1 MKKSNAPLFII
12 SLGINLSALQFLKL
26 TTTFQQVLTIHI
38 FLFLLFFLTN
48 AIQSKLSKYKNIS
61 PSLVLSINFLRILAG
76 IIFLFPSILNQEKTE
91 NGYIYNFFG
100 VYFFILFSDIF
111 LKRKNHNKING

>member
-12 SLGINLSALQFLKL
+12 SLGINLVVVYFLKL
-26 TTTFQQVLTIHI
+26 TITFQQVLIIHI
-38 FLFLLFFLTN
+38 FLFSLLFLTN
-48 AIQSKLSKYKNIS
+48 LIQTKLSKYKKIS
-61 PSLVLSINFLRILAG
+61 PSLVLSINFSRILAC
-76 IIFLFPSILNQEKTE
+76 IIFLLPSIFNHEKTD
-91 NGYIYNFFG
+91 NSYVYNFFG

>member
-1 MKKSNAPLFII
+1 MKKSNTALFII
-12 SLGINLSALQFLKL
+12 SLGINLAVAHVLKL
-26 TTTFQQVLTIHI
+26 TITFQQVLTIHI
-38 FLFLLFFLTN
+38 FLFALFFLTN
-48 AIQSKLSKYKNIS
+48 VIQTKLSKHKKIS
-61 PSLVLSINFLRILAG
+61 PSLVLSINFSRMFVC
-76 IIFLFPSILNQEKTE
+76 IIFLLPSILTHEKSE